1 MTVVVE
7 RPAAD
12 ATDTAAS
19 GGPLRVALVIGS
31 VREGRVGS
39 SVARWAATHAERR
52 ADLEVDVVDL
62 RDVDL
67 PAHLPDDPTPGQRA
81 WTERVDRADAFV
93 FVTPEYNRGIPAS
106 LKHAIDAVREEWY
119 AKPAAVVAY
128 GGMARGLR
136 AAEQL
141 RLVLGELH
149 VTVLRDTVCL
159 GLDDG
164 ALDESGWVCDPGAV
178 RALGTALDRL
188 AWWGTALRAARS
200 DRPYVR

>member
-1 MTVVVE
+1 MSATVE
-7 RPAAD
+7 LHAPRP
-12 ATDTAAS
+12 TAS

-39 SVARWAATHAERR
+39 SIARWAAKHAERR
-52 ADLEVDVVDL
+52 ADLEIDVVDL

-67 PAHLPDDPTPGQRA
+67 PADLPDDPTPGLRA
-81 WTERVDRADAFV
+81 WTERVAGADAFV
-93 FVTPEYNRGIPAS
+93 VVTPEYNRGIPAA

-119 AKPAAVVAY
+119 AKPVAVVAY
-128 GGMARGLR
+128 GGQARGLR

-141 RLVLGELH
+141 RLVFGELH
-149 VTVLRDTVCL
+149 VQVLRDTVGL
-159 GLDDG
+159 GIYDG

-178 RALGTALDRL
+178 RALEIALDRL
-188 AWWGTALRAARS
+188 AWWGTALRAART

>member
-1 MTVVVE
+1 MTAVAE
-7 RPAAD
+7 HPART
-12 ATDTAAS
+12 ATAP
-19 GGPLRVALVIGS
+19 GEPLRVALVIGS

-52 ADLEVDVVDL
+52 ADLEIDVVDL
-62 RDVDL
+62 RDLDL
-67 PAHLPDDPTPGQRA
+67 PARLPDDPTPGQRE
-81 WTERVDRADAFV
+81 WVERVGRADAFLI
-93 FVTPEYNRGIPAS
+93 VTPEYNRGIPAS

-128 GGMARGLR
+128 GGQARGLR

-159 GLDDG
+159 GIGDG

-178 RALGTALDRL
+178 RALEIALDRL
-188 AWWGTALRAARS
+188 VWWGAALRTARA
-200 DRPYVR
+200 DRPYAR

>member
-1 MTVVVE
+1 MTAVAE
-7 RPAAD
+7 HPAP
-12 ATDTAAS
+12 TGT
-19 GGPLRVALVIGS
+19 GPGEPLRVALVIGS
-31 VREGRVGS
+31 VREGRLGS

-52 ADLEVDVVDL
+52 PDVDIDVVDL
-62 RDVDL
+62 RDLDL

-81 WTERVDRADAFV
+81 WSERVDRADAFL
-93 FVTPEYNRGIPAS
+93 FVTPEYNRGIPAA

-149 VTVLRDTVCL
+149 VPVLRDVVCL
-159 GLDDG
+159 GIDDG

-188 AWWGTALRAARS
+188 VWWGTALRAARS
-200 DRPYVR
+200 DRPYAR